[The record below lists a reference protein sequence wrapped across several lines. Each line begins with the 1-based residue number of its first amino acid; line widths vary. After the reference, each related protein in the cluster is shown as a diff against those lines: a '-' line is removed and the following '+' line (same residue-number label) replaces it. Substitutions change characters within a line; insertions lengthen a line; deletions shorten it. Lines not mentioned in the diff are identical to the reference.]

1 MKKLITL
8 SALAALALLLIPSRS
23 MAQKNVLK
31 FDLGSVPGG
40 QYSVLYER
48 ALVGGLSAQLGAGI
62 ISNNGQQILLNGNSI
77 SRYTS
82 QTFGA
87 IVTPELRYY
96 LRQDAPRG
104 LYVNGYGRFRSATKF
119 VNDNSLPMQTDVS
132 HSEHTVTMGG
142 GAGLG
147 LHLLILRTLSV
158 DMNVGPQFKD
168 RRISRN
174 FYDPN
179 VTNEDFQ
186 SKFLDLSLGDKKGM
200 ALRAQF
206 TLGVAF

>member
-1 MKKLITL
+1 MKKLIT
-8 SALAALALLLIPSRS
+8 LAALALLLMPGLS

-31 FDLGSVPGG
+31 FDLGSTPAG
-40 QYSVLYER
+40 QYSLLYER
-48 ALVGGLSAQLGAGI
+48 AIVGRLSAQLGAGI
-62 ISNNGQQILLNGNSI
+62 ISYDGNQFFSDGTALTRF
-77 SRYTS
+77 SS

-96 LRQDAPRG
+96 LKNDAPRG

-119 VNDNSLPMQTDVS
+119 VEDQSFPMNTDVS

-147 LHLLILRTLSV
+147 LHVLILRTLSL
-158 DMNVGPQFKD
+158 DMNIGPQFKD
-168 RRISRN
+168 RRVSRN
-174 FYDPN
+174 YYEPN
-179 VTNEDFQ
+179 VTDDDFR
-186 SKFLDLSLGDKKGM
+186 SKFLDLSLGDKRGM